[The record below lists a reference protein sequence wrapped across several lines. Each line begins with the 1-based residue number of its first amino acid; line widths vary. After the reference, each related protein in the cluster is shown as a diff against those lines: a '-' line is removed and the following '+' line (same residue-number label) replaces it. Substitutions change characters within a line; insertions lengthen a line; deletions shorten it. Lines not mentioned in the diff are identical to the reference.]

1 MQEQMYFPEGG
12 VGSFLTSNMDEM
24 PDNVLA
30 FGQPRGINSMG
41 DVANRMAQMG
51 RNGDTELAHVNRD
64 EIIIDR
70 NMARDPRIR
79 NAMAEVFSDNDL
91 DMARYTVGNAA
102 NSVNPYTG
110 NREFFLKKI
119 ISGVKKI
126 IKLAAP
132 IVIPL
137 AMNALFPGMGAI
149 ASGFV
154 GSGISSLV
162 QGNSF
167 KDSLKAGIM
176 GGLVGGVSQGF
187 KNMSAG
193 TPKDFFSSKGQFGRE
208 GFGFFERNRN
218 FKDTLLKGADPVGR
232 GGAAPI
238 STDIRTRVDSGGGT
252 DGRTGTLSLTG
263 EQSAANAKLGK
274 GLPLEMGE
282 QVGPAI
288 PKDIKLADYTT
299 EGSFFK
305 KPEITFDAARKFLT
319 DSGTPVTEGT
329 LKTVMDQ
336 ASGGYKILPTIGAGL
351 GVTALAGGF
360 DQIPAEEIEDP
371 YDSTSPAE
379 DRLAENPEKYTTG
392 VPGAPSYRSLYDVMV
407 PTVRQPI
414 YQQFVEP
421 VQTAAR
427 GGEMQNF
434 PRKTGYIA
442 GPGTETSDSIPAM
455 LSDGEFVMNAKAVRG
470 AGGGSR
476 ERGVRKMYDMMRAF
490 EGGAVA

>member
-51 RNGDTELAHVNRD
+51 RNGDTEMAHVNRD

-79 NAMAEVFSDNDL
+79 NAMAEVFSDNDM
-91 DMARYTVGNAA
+91 DMSRYTVGNAA

-110 NREFFLKKI
+110 NKEFFLKKI

-126 IKLAAP
+126 VKMAAP
-132 IVIPL
+132 VVIPL
-137 AMNALFPGMGAI
+137 ALNFVTGGAYGALSMVAQGAI
-149 ASGFV
+149 SG
-154 GSGISSLV
+154 GITSLV
-162 QGNSF
+162 QGGN
-167 KDSLKAGIM
+167 LKNA
-176 GGLVGGVSQGF
+176 
-187 KNMSAG
+187 
-193 TPKDFFSSKGQFGRE
+193 
-208 GFGFFERNRN
+208 
-218 FKDTLLKGADPVGR
+218 LKGAAIGGFAGGLSAGVQGFQGAEGTFGQRFGKGVESFRGSVMDTFRKPDAGFILGESAKKFSTPLEAEGPIGR
-232 GGAAPI
+232 
-238 STDIRTRVDSGGGT
+238 
-252 DGRTGTLSLTG
+252 LSATG
-263 EQSAANAKLGK
+263 EQSATNALGNK
-274 GLPLEMGE
+274 LPLEMGE
-282 QVGPAI
+282 QVGLAI

-305 KPEITFDAARKFLT
+305 KPEITFDAARKYLT

-336 ASGGYKILPTIGAGL
+336 ASGGYKILPTVGATLGIG
-351 GVTALAGGF
+351 ALAGGF
-360 DQIPAEEIEDP
+360 KQIPAEELEDP
-371 YDSTSPAE
+371 YDQESPSQKL
-379 DRLAENPEKYTTG
+379 LAANPERYTTG
-392 VPGAPSYRSLYDVMV
+392 AAGAPSYRSLYDVMV

-421 VQTAAR
+421 VQTAAA

-434 PRKTGYIA
+434 PRKTGYIG